1 MASGRNGVGNNEV
14 MNMSATQRQGNRRGQ
29 KSLVWRYVAGTREV
43 RTVLC
48 AVRMQADSGSALDAV
63 RSFTQLRQ
71 AGGLKAISQ
80 WLIEARP
87 LGPVGLTPGQSWKEI
102 EPEAQKTLASGGAS
116 LSERNHR
123 FTTPDAPRPGRG
135 ARTRLFPFHHHPL
148 LLAFLLMK
156 GTLVRAESPSIPLSF
171 VEKHCVECHDDSVS
185 EGDFRADLLTKNL
198 GDNASHKA
206 WSRVLARV
214 QSGEMPP
221 PKKKERPGEKEI
233 HSALEALKTAFHKDA
248 LARHNESG
256 RVRVRRLN
264 RLEYENTVRDLLGI
278 DTALRDLLPED
289 DLRDGFNNQSAA
301 LSISP
306 VHIQQYMAAADRAL
320 DAASVRQARPESKTH
335 RFAFNHEAEKPWS
348 ATHNRL
354 QCNLHGEDLHFFL
367 DTHIEVPVALRQFE
381 ALTRETPGRY
391 RIRITTE
398 SRDTTNG
405 EDLIYSVWIA
415 AGGKRKEL
423 LGHFDARHRK
433 ESTIELTRSFEHR
446 ETIIIAPY
454 RMAKVRIDAGYSVY
468 LPDKQEKIPK
478 GWHLI
483 NNPNPPIATV
493 GPAIVVKPVEITG
506 PLIES
511 WPPTGHSLLYGD
523 AAELAPAAEV
533 AKTARVP
540 ETIIR
545 PVRAYR
551 LLKDTLTVRL
561 PGDKTES
568 AIRESLIRFVSRAF
582 RRPAT
587 AEEVELYHAM
597 ARERLAKGEC
607 LEVAL
612 NAAHRAVL
620 CSPEF
625 LFLVE
630 QGPKLTSHELAARLS
645 YFLWRTAPDAD
656 LGKLANKG
664 DLIKPEVLRK
674 ETGRLIASPRF
685 EAFVTDF
692 LAQWLNL
699 REIDAT
705 TPDRDLFPEYFES
718 IHDGRQDVF
727 LHDSLVGET
736 RAYFRDL
743 VQRDLGAAMLVS
755 APHTYL
761 NQRLAEHYDLPPVK
775 GAALQ
780 RVALPADSV
789 RGGLLTQ
796 ASILKVT
803 ANGANTSPVL
813 RGVWL
818 LERIVG
824 TPAPP
829 PPPNAGSIEP
839 DTRGATTIRDQL
851 AKHQSV
857 KSCAGCHR
865 KIDPPGF
872 VLEAFDPIGRYRE
885 YYRTTET
892 GEKLDTV
899 RAFLGSHYGHVKY
912 FKGAPV
918 DTRSQLPGGAEI
930 ADIRAYKAALA
941 ARPELLARSLVRKL
955 VTFATGESVEA
966 GDELVVDAIL
976 KKAEASDFGVRTL
989 IHEVVQ
995 SELFTRK

>member
-1 MASGRNGVGNNEV
+1 MKLTLTLFTA
-14 MNMSATQRQGNRRGQ
+14 
-29 KSLVWRYVAGTREV
+29 LPVA
-43 RTVLC
+43 L
-48 AVRMQADSGSALDAV
+48 LI
-63 RSFTQLRQ
+63 
-71 AGGLKAISQ
+71 GLPA
-80 WLIEARP
+80 
-87 LGPVGLTPGQSWKEI
+87 
-102 EPEAQKTLASGGAS
+102 
-116 LSERNHR
+116 
-123 FTTPDAPRPGRG
+123 
-135 ARTRLFPFHHHPL
+135 
-148 LLAFLLMK
+148 
-156 GTLVRAESPSIPLSF
+156 AESASADELPLSF
-171 VEKHCVECHDDSVS
+171 IKNHCWECHDETTK
-185 EGDFRADLLTKNL
+185 EGGFRADLLGKNL
-198 GDNASHKA
+198 GNAASRKA

-221 PKKKERPGEKEI
+221 PEETERPAE
-233 HSALEALKTAFHKDA
+233 SAVIASLEALKAAFHEETQ
-248 LARHNESG
+248 ARHVEAG

-278 DTALRDLLPED
+278 DTSLRDLLPED
-289 DLRDGFNNQSAA
+289 DLRDGFSNQTAA

-320 DAASVRQARPESKTH
+320 EAASVRQSRPETKTH
-335 RFAFNHEAEKPWS
+335 RFAFNHEVEKPWS
-348 ATHNRL
+348 AYPHNRL

-381 ALTRETPGRY
+381 AVTREAPGRY
-391 RIRITTE
+391 RIRIMTE
-398 SRDTTNG
+398 SRDTTDG
-405 EDLIYSVWIA
+405 EDLIYSVWVA

-423 LGHFDARHRK
+423 IGHFDALHRK
-433 ESTIELTRSFEHR
+433 ESVIELTRSFDR
-446 ETIIIAPY
+446 GETIIIAPY

-468 LPDKQEKIPK
+468 APDKAEKIPK
-478 GWHLI
+478 GWHFL

-506 PLIES
+506 PLIET
-511 WPPTGHSLLYGD
+511 WPPSGHQLLYGD
-523 AAELAPAAEV
+523 VAELVPAAEI

-540 ETIIR
+540 DSILR

-551 LLKDTLTVRL
+551 PLTDPLTVRL
-561 PGDKTES
+561 PADKTEE
-568 AIRESLIRFVSRAF
+568 AMREALTQFISRAF

-587 AEEVELYHAM
+587 AEEVELYRAM
-597 ARERLAKGEC
+597 ARDRLAKGEC

-630 QGPKLTSHELAARLS
+630 KGPKLNSHELAARLS
-645 YFLWRTAPDAD
+645 YFLWRTTPDD
-656 LGKLANKG
+656 GLRKLADKG
-664 DLIKPEVLRK
+664 ELTKPAVLRQ
-674 ETGRLIASPRF
+674 ETARMIASPRF
-685 EAFVTDF
+685 SVFVRDF
-692 LAQWLNL
+692 LSQWLNL

-705 TPDRDLFPEYFES
+705 TPDRDLFPEYFEN
-718 IHDGRQDVF
+718 IHDGRQDVL

-736 RAYFRDL
+736 RAFFGDL
-743 VQRDLGAAMLVS
+743 VERDLGVTTLVS
-755 APHTYL
+755 APHAYL
-761 NQRLAEHYDLPPVK
+761 NQRLAEHYDLPPVA
-775 GAALQ
+775 GAGLR
-780 RVALPADSV
+780 RVDLPADCV

-839 DTRGATTIRDQL
+839 DTRGSTTIREQL

-857 KSCAGCHR
+857 KTCAGCHQ

-872 VLEAFDPIGRYRE
+872 VLEAFDPIGRYRD

-892 GEKLDTV
+892 GQKIEIKDA
-899 RAFLGSHYGHVKY
+899 RAFFGGNYGHVKY
-912 FKGAPV
+912 LKGATV
-918 DTRSQLPGGAEI
+918 DTKSRLPGGVEI
-930 ADIRAYKAALA
+930 ADVRAYKAALA
-941 ARPELLARSLVRKL
+941 ARPELLARSLARKL
-955 VTFATGESVEA
+955 VTFATGVSVEV
-966 GDELVVDAIL
+966 GDELVVDTIL
-976 KKAEASDFGVRTL
+976 EKSQASDFGLRTL

-995 SELFTRK
+995 SELFIRK

>member
-1 MASGRNGVGNNEV
+1 MTDKSRIQNRGKGQWSLHVFPIFLSLIFL
-14 MNMSATQRQGNRRGQ
+14 SANPTP
-29 KSLVWRYVAGTREV
+29 AA
-43 RTVLC
+43 TV
-48 AVRMQADSGSALDAV
+48 
-63 RSFTQLRQ
+63 
-71 AGGLKAISQ
+71 
-80 WLIEARP
+80 
-87 LGPVGLTPGQSWKEI
+87 
-102 EPEAQKTLASGGAS
+102 
-116 LSERNHR
+116 
-123 FTTPDAPRPGRG
+123 
-135 ARTRLFPFHHHPL
+135 
-148 LLAFLLMK
+148 
-156 GTLVRAESPSIPLSF
+156 PLSF
-171 VEKHCVECHDDSVS
+171 VAKHCVGCHDDSVS
-185 EGDFRADLLTKNL
+185 EGDFRADLLPKNL
-198 GDNASHKA
+198 GDAASQKA

-221 PKKKERPGEKEI
+221 PKKKERPPEKEVTA
-233 HSALEALKTAFHKDA
+233 ALVALKTAFHEA
-248 LARHNESG
+248 TLAKHNEAG

-278 DTALRDLLPED
+278 DSALRDLLPED
-289 DLRDGFNNQSAA
+289 DLRDGFNNQTAA
-301 LSISP
+301 LSISS

-320 DAASVRQARPESKTH
+320 DAASIRQARPETKTH

-348 ATHNRL
+348 AYAHNRL

-367 DTHIEVPVALRQFE
+367 DTHIEVPVALRQFDTV
-381 ALTRETPGRY
+381 TRDTPGRY
-391 RIRITTE
+391 RIRVTTE
-398 SRDTTNG
+398 ARDTTNG

-423 LGHFDARHRK
+423 LGHFDARHRAS
-433 ESTIELTRSFEHR
+433 STVELTRSFER
-446 ETIIIAPY
+446 GETIIIAPY
-454 RMAKVRIDAGYSVY
+454 RMAKVRIDSGYSVY
-468 LPDKQEKIPK
+468 LPDKQDKIPK
-478 GWHLI
+478 GWHHI

-493 GPAIVVKPVEITG
+493 GPAIVVKPVEVTG

-511 WPPTGHSLLYGD
+511 WLPTGHTLLYGD

-545 PVRAYR
+545 PVRAHR
-551 LLKDTLTVRL
+551 QLKDALTVRL
-561 PGDKTES
+561 PADKAES
-568 AIRESLIRFVSRAF
+568 AIRETLTRFISRAF

-587 AEEVELYHAM
+587 GDEVELYHAM

-630 QGPKLTSHELAARLS
+630 QKPKLTNHELAARLS
-645 YFLWRTAPDAD
+645 YFLWRTAPDAG
-656 LGKLANKG
+656 LRKLAG
-664 DLIKPEVLRK
+664 TGELTKPDVLRK
-674 ETGRLIASPRF
+674 EAARLIASPRF
-685 EAFVTDF
+685 EAFVSDF

-718 IHDGRQDVF
+718 IHEGRQDVF

-755 APHTYL
+755 APHAYL

-839 DTRGATTIRDQL
+839 DTRGATTIREQL

-857 KSCAGCHR
+857 KTCAGCHQ

-872 VLEAFDPIGRYRE
+872 VLEAFDPIGRYRD
-885 YYRTTET
+885 YYRTTQT
-892 GEKLDTV
+892 GEKLGTDKV
-899 RAFLGSHYGHVKY
+899 KAFFGGHYGHVKY
-912 FKGAPV
+912 LKGPAV
-918 DTRSQLPGGAEI
+918 DTRSQLPGGVEI

-941 ARPELLARSLVRKL
+941 ARPEPLARSLVRKL
-955 VTFATGESVEA
+955 ATFATGESVEA

-976 KKAEASDFGVRTL
+976 RKAAASGFGVRTL

-995 SELFTRK
+995 SELFTQK

>member
-1 MASGRNGVGNNEV
+1 MIRPSF
-14 MNMSATQRQGNRRGQ
+14 
-29 KSLVWRYVAGTREV
+29 VA
-43 RTVLC
+43 
-48 AVRMQADSGSALDAV
+48 
-63 RSFTQLRQ
+63 
-71 AGGLKAISQ
+71 
-80 WLIEARP
+80 
-87 LGPVGLTPGQSWKEI
+87 
-102 EPEAQKTLASGGAS
+102 
-116 LSERNHR
+116 
-123 FTTPDAPRPGRG
+123 
-135 ARTRLFPFHHHPL
+135 L
-148 LLAFLLMK
+148 LLALFCPVSKAGDL
-156 GTLVRAESPSIPLSF
+156 PLSF
-171 VEKHCVECHDDSVS
+171 VEKHCMECHDDLTT
-185 EGDFRADLLTKNL
+185 EGDFRADLLAKNL
-198 GDNASHKA
+198 SDAASHKA

-221 PKKKERPGEKEI
+221 PKKKERPGEPEVNT
-233 HSALEALKTAFHKDA
+233 ALVALKTAFHGEA
-248 LARHNESG
+248 LAKHNESG

-278 DTALRDLLPED
+278 DTPLRDLLPED
-289 DLRDGFNNQSAA
+289 DLRDGFNNQTAA

-320 DAASVRQARPESKTH
+320 DAASVRQGRPETKTH
-335 RFAFNHEAEKPWS
+335 RFALNHEAEKPWS
-348 ATHNRL
+348 AYPHNRL

-367 DTHIEVPVALRQFE
+367 DTHIEVPVALRQFD
-381 ALTRETPGRY
+381 AVTRETPGRY

-398 SRDTTNG
+398 SRDTSNG

-433 ESTIELTRSFEHR
+433 ESTIELTHAFER
-446 ETIIIAPY
+446 GETIIIAPY

-478 GWHLI
+478 GWHHI

-493 GPAIVVKPVEITG
+493 GPAIVVKPVEVTG
-506 PLIES
+506 PLIDS
-511 WPPTGHSLLYGD
+511 WPPVGHSLLYGD
-523 AAELAPAAEV
+523 AAELAPTAEV
-533 AKTARVP
+533 AKSARVP

-545 PVRAYR
+545 PVRIYR
-551 LLKDTLTVRL
+551 QLKDTLTVRL
-561 PGDKTES
+561 PEEKAEA
-568 AIRESLIRFVSRAF
+568 AIRETLTRFVSRAF

-587 AEEVELYHAM
+587 ADEVELYHAM
-597 ARERLAKGEC
+597 ARDRLASGEC

-620 CSPEF
+620 CSPDF

-630 QGPKLTSHELAARLS
+630 QGPKLNNHELAARLS
-645 YFLWRTAPDAD
+645 YFLWRTAPDQGLREQAD
-656 LGKLANKG
+656 KGTLAQ
-664 DLIKPEVLRK
+664 PEVLRK
-674 ETGRLIASPRF
+674 ETARLIASPRF
-685 EAFVTDF
+685 DAFVRDF

-718 IHDGRQDVF
+718 IGDGRQDVF
-727 LHDSLVGET
+727 LHESLVGET

-743 VQRDLGAAMLVS
+743 VERDLGAPMLVS
-755 APHTYL
+755 APHAWL

-780 RVALPADSV
+780 RIALPADSV

-839 DTRGATTIRDQL
+839 DTRGATTIREQL

-857 KSCAGCHR
+857 KSCAGCHQ

-872 VLEAFDPIGRYRE
+872 VLEAFDPIGRYRDH
-885 YYRTTET
+885 YRTTET
-892 GEKLDTV
+892 GEKLTDV
-899 RAFLGSHYGHVKY
+899 RAFFGAHYGAVKY
-912 FKGAPV
+912 LKGLSV
-918 DTRSQLPGGAEI
+918 DTHSQLPGGLEI
-930 ADIRAYKAALA
+930 ADVRAYKAALA
-941 ARPELLARSLVRKL
+941 ARPELLARNFARKL
-955 VTFATGESVEA
+955 VTFATGVSAGA

-976 KKAEASDFGVRTL
+976 KKAEPSDFGVRTL

-995 SELFTRK
+995 SELFTQK